1 MPASTTLFARLRRAA
16 RPLVWLCILL
26 MLAEVAFATA
36 CAEAEESGD
45 AVVVVSAGALTGDA
59 PSCWDPGDCHC
70 PCAHITALV
79 PAVQHSSSICSV
91 RAVGAVGHDPLLPS
105 RRPDTLLRPPKV

>member
-36 CAEAEESGD
+36 CAESEESGD
-45 AVVVVSAGALTGDA
+45 AVVVVSAGALTGDGT
-59 PSCWDPGDCHC
+59 SCWDPGDCHC

-79 PAVQHSSSICSV
+79 PVVHAMTPICNVQAVHADGLDLQ
-91 RAVGAVGHDPLLPS
+91 LPS
-105 RRPDTLLRPPKV
+105 RRPDTLLRPPRI

>member
-16 RPLVWLCILL
+16 QPLMWLCILL

-36 CAEAEESGD
+36 CAESEGSGD
-45 AVVVVSAGALTGDA
+45 AVVVSTGVPAGDG
-59 PSCWDPGDCHC
+59 PSCWDPSDCHC

-79 PAVQHSSSICSV
+79 PVAQVPALICSV
-91 RAVGAVGHDPLLPS
+91 QAERAPGLDVRLS
-105 RRPDTLLRPPKV
+105 SMRPDTLLRPPKV

>member
-1 MPASTTLFARLRRAA
+1 MPASITLFARLRRAA

-36 CAEAEESGD
+36 CAESDGGGD
-45 AVVVVSAGALTGDA
+45 AVVVSAGAITGDG

-79 PAVQHSSSICSV
+79 PVVHAMTPICNGHAVH
-91 RAVGAVGHDPLLPS
+91 AAGLDFLLAS
-105 RRPDTLLRPPKV
+105 RRPDTLLRPPRN

>member
-36 CAEAEESGD
+36 CAESEESGD
-45 AVVVVSAGALTGDA
+45 AVVVVSAGALTGDGT
-59 PSCWDPGDCHC
+59 SCWDPGDCHC

-79 PAVQHSSSICSV
+79 PVLPLSAPICSV
-91 RAVGAVGHDPLLPS
+91 QAVRAPGLDFLLSS
-105 RRPDTLLRPPKV
+105 RRPDTLLRPPRV